1 MPPNER
7 PLDWIEEELSS
18 LDLQG
23 LLRQRLTHQGP
34 AGALL
39 DVGGKTYV
47 NFGSNDY
54 LGLAADPR
62 VLAAAGI
69 CLEEQGWGS
78 AASPLLAGRGA
89 AHEEL
94 EAALAA
100 FEGTEAAIVFPTGFA
115 ANLATVS
122 AVVSRGDAVYA
133 DELNHA
139 SLIDGC
145 RLSRADV
152 HVYPH
157 CDWRRLEEIM
167 ASTRHARRRL
177 IVTDALFS
185 MDGDFSPLVELAGL
199 AERHRA
205 MLMVDEAHAT
215 GVFGASGRG
224 VAEYLGVAQ
233 RVDIRIGTLSK
244 ALGGMGGFVCGG
256 RSLID
261 WLVNRARAYIFSTAP
276 LPSACAAAQAA
287 LRIVHSEPDRRQR
300 VLALAVDLRAKLVA
314 QGWDVGRSESQ
325 IIPLLIGEPQ
335 QAVALAKQLFAQ
347 GLYVPAIRP
356 PSVPAGQS
364 RLRIS
369 LSAAHDT
376 DMLERLVAALG
387 QFAHAPAI
395 E

>member
-1 MPPNER
+1 MQHDER
-7 PLDWIEEELSS
+7 PLDWIDEELAS

-23 LLRQRLTHQGP
+23 LLRRRLTHQGP
-34 AGALL
+34 SGALL
-39 DVGGKTYV
+39 GVGGKTYV
-47 NFGSNDY
+47 NCGSNDY

-62 VLAAAGI
+62 VLDAART
-69 CLEEQGWGS
+69 CLDEQGWGS

-94 EAALAA
+94 EAELAA

-122 AVVSRGDAVYA
+122 SVVSRGDAVYA

-152 HVYPH
+152 HVFPH
-157 CDWRRLEEIM
+157 GDWRRLEHM
-167 ASTRHARRRL
+167 LTGTRHARRRL

-185 MDGDFSPLVELAGL
+185 MDGDFAPLVELAGL
-199 AERHRA
+199 AERYQA

-224 VAEYLGVAQ
+224 VAEFLGVAE
-233 RVDIRIGTLSK
+233 RVDIRVGTLSK
-244 ALGGMGGFVCGG
+244 ALGGVGGFVCGS

-261 WLVNRARAYIFSTAP
+261 WLVNRARAYVFSTAP
-276 LPSACAAAQAA
+276 PAAACAAALAA
-287 LRIVHSEPDRRQR
+287 LRIVRDEPDRRER
-300 VLALAVDLRAKLVA
+300 VLAHAADLRTKLVG
-314 QGWDVGRSESQ
+314 QGWDVGTSQSQ
-325 IIPLLIGEPQ
+325 IIPLMVGEPQ
-335 QAVALAKQLFAQ
+335 QAVALAEQLFAR
-347 GLYVPAIRP
+347 GFYVPAIRP

-369 LSAAHDT
+369 LSAAHDAA
-376 DMLERLVAALG
+376 MLERLVRALG
-387 QFAHAPAI
+387 QFANAPVM